1 MISKIVIDSIASIF
15 HSIEYIKIVGNTG
28 RMDTFCVSSRDR
40 KYFVKSI
47 INSDIQRIKYQNEI
61 ISFIQSKRIKTAEQC
76 KIHKSKNGN
85 LFAVRPWIDGTTIDV
100 FDKSSIVKISEI
112 ISIMHSYK
120 INGINLWH
128 YNNLENLSNPKW
140 LFIKYQIYRTGI
152 DQLRTFFS
160 AAFSAI
166 EKNHETICVD
176 LAKLSLVHGDIK
188 QANTI
193 VKGNDILIIDWDF
206 SGVGSAILDF
216 ALTNLHFC
224 FGSSEFY
231 YSWYDNE
238 LVNLYFDDAK
248 YFSIEVFEK
257 AQIIAG
263 LGYFLQD
270 IAMFIYSHTEVT
282 DIEKTGREKYFKEWC
297 LPEYERFYFS
307 CDIKELNHNSVLD
320 PNCWKKDLFNLLH
333 ISPG

>member
-1 MISKIVIDSIASIF
+1 
-15 HSIEYIKIVGNTG
+15 
-28 RMDTFCVSSRDR
+28 MDTFCVSSRDR

-152 DQLRTFFS
+152 DQLRPFFS
-160 AAFSAI
+160 AAFTAI
-166 EKNHETICVD
+166 ET
-176 LAKLSLVHGDIK
+176 AKV
-188 QANTI
+188 
-193 VKGNDILIIDWDF
+193 
-206 SGVGSAILDF
+206 
-216 ALTNLHFC
+216 
-224 FGSSEFY
+224 
-231 YSWYDNE
+231 
-238 LVNLYFDDAK
+238 
-248 YFSIEVFEK
+248 
-257 AQIIAG
+257 
-263 LGYFLQD
+263 
-270 IAMFIYSHTEVT
+270 
-282 DIEKTGREKYFKEWC
+282 
-297 LPEYERFYFS
+297 P
-307 CDIKELNHNSVLD
+307 
-320 PNCWKKDLFNLLH
+320 DLFTKPVSYKRSAPITTRF
-333 ISPG
+333 ISFIIIPACESVTTVVLIRC